1 MPRVTT
7 QPTPNPNSLK
17 FSIEGH
23 SFIDSG
29 MQAFSSA
36 REAAADPLGAALF
49 ALDGVANVFIVPAFV
64 TVTKHP
70 AASWDRL
77 ATAIERILLDA
88 IGSSEASE

>member
-23 SFIDSG
+23 SFIDRG

>member
-23 SFIDSG
+23 SFIESG
-29 MQAFSSA
+29 MQAFGSA
-36 REAAADPLGAALF
+36 REAEDDALGAALF
-49 ALDGVANVFIVPAFV
+49 ALSGVANVFIVPAFV

-70 AASWDRL
+70 AADWDRL

-88 IGSSEASE
+88 VGASESGE